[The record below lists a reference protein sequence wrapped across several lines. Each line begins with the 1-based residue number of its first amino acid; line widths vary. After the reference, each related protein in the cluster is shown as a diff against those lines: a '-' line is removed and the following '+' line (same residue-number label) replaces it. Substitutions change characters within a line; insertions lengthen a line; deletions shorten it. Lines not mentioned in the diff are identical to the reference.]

1 MLDHVAKLC
10 RTWKKHAII
19 TSITS
24 LRTCPILHC
33 TTPANVLCTTLPNVH
48 LSGLFC
54 SEREAK
60 RSDARRRESES
71 ESQLREMHN
80 LNNQLSNRNQP
91 IQEFTSQNK
100 AAALQRLTADLDA
113 CKKRQDKLEAEVQVR
128 FTHFWSQHNKSFPV
142 LLKGV
147 WQC

>member
-1 MLDHVAKLC
+1 MLQSFAEH
-10 RTWKKHAII
+10 RKKHVTI

-33 TTPANVLCTTLPNVH
+33 TTSADVH
-48 LSGLFC
+48 LRGLFC

-91 IQEFTSQNK
+91 IQEYTSQNK

-128 FTHFWSQHNKSFPV
+128 FTHFQSQHNKSFPV
-142 LLKGV
+142 LLEGV
-147 WQC
+147 RQC